1 MIHFA
6 GLPLKLWAEACNTA
20 VYLMNRVATK
30 SIIGKTPYEIWKGVK
45 PNLSHIRVFG
55 STAYVHVLKEK
66 RNKLEPKSIKCCHVG
81 YCELK
86 KGFRAWDQGTG
97 KVLISR
103 DVIFQELEKGMS
115 AGPPCGISDLIA
127 DIFDQ
132 QTQPN
137 DRQPLSNLLSSTK
150 TNRIFDLVPVVY
162 MMKMRL
168 AQSLVVNQQL
178 ILSSCLSK

>member
-1 MIHFA
+1 M
-6 GLPLKLWAEACNTA
+6 
-20 VYLMNRVATK
+20 
-30 SIIGKTPYEIWKGVK
+30 
-45 PNLSHIRVFG
+45 
-55 STAYVHVLKEK
+55 
-66 RNKLEPKSIKCCHVG
+66 
-81 YCELK
+81 
-86 KGFRAWDQGTG
+86 
-97 KVLISR
+97 LISR

-137 DRQPLSNLLSSTK
+137 DRQPPSNLLSSPK